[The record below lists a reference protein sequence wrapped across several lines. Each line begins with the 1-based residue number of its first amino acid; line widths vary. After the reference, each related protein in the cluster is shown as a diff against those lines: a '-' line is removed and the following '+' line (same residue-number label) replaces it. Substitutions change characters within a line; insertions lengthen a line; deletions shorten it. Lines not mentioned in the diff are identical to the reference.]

1 VIHVK
6 KQDWQLKKPLD
17 AILFDCDGTLSS
29 IEGIDELAVSAGPEK
44 AQAVQALTADAMGKT
59 GINPEVYQKRL
70 ELVAPA
76 RAEVEQLGET
86 YFRHCTP
93 DSKAV
98 ISLFQQLG
106 KPVYV
111 LSAGLFE
118 AVSWFANQLNIPPQ
132 HVFAVRIQFDEQGA
146 YRDFDKTSP
155 LIHNQGKRII
165 VEQLKKRHSRL
176 LYLGDGLND
185 LAVRDLVTRFVGYGG
200 SYYRQNIAD
209 QCEFYIKTPS
219 LLPLLPL
226 VLTAEEYDGLSV
238 AERKLYDTGL
248 VMLEA

>member
-1 VIHVK
+1 MIKVK
-6 KQDWQLKKPLD
+6 KQDWQLKNPLD
-17 AILFDCDGTLSS
+17 AILFDCDGTLST
-29 IEGIDELAVSAGPEK
+29 IEGIDELAVFAGPEK
-44 AQAVQALTADAMGKT
+44 AQAVQALTADAMGET

-76 RAEVEQLGET
+76 RAQVEQLGRN
-86 YFRHCTP
+86 YLSHCTP
-93 DSKAV
+93 DSAAV

-106 KPVYV
+106 KSVYI

-118 AVSWFANQLNIPPQ
+118 AVSWFAHQLHIPAQ
-132 HVFAVRIQFDEQGA
+132 HVFAVGIQFDEQGA
-146 YRDFDKTSP
+146 YLDFDKTSP
-155 LIHNQGKRII
+155 LIHNQGKRVI
-165 VEQLKKRHSRL
+165 VEQLKKQHSRL

-209 QCEFYIKTPS
+209 QCDFYIKAPS

-226 VLTAEEYDGLSV
+226 VLTAGEYDGLSV
-238 AERKLYDTGL
+238 AERKLYDAGL
-248 VMLEA
+248 MMLEA